1 MIRSLE
7 PLLWWSIAA
16 VAVVAAASAACAGTL
31 LVAPVVGLVVATVAA
46 VLALSEWESR
56 QRLQDHRERFR
67 GQLLD
72 PDPVPAGSPK
82 PRTPAGTAR
91 AEVKA

>member
-1 MIRSLE
+1 
-7 PLLWWSIAA
+7 

-46 VLALSEWESR
+46 VVALSEWESR

-67 GQLLD
+67 GQLRD
-72 PDPVPAGSPK
+72 PEPDPIPAGNPK
-82 PRTPAGTAR
+82 PRSPANTAR